1 MNLNSGELGEAKM
14 KEKRKWQIAFRR
26 YVLEGSPSEAYAP
39 YFGIDRVN
47 LRKWFELQFKGSL
60 SWESFATKWQ
70 FDHIVP
76 VAYFDFK
83 KEDDLYL
90 CWNFTNIRIESIS
103 LNKNRVDRID
113 VLSVK
118 KYFSDLYKQTEYS
131 TCQKMVEKIE
141 QIEKNNMESNNEL
154 VSFLTNNKKWLEQ
167 VSELN
172 KDEFSR
178 YNSGIALSDL
188 FLEREIL
195 KKFG

>member
-1 MNLNSGELGEAKM
+1 MNTYLEEPSDLRM

-26 YVLEGSPSEAYAP
+26 YVLEGAPSEAYAP
-39 YFGIDRVN
+39 YFGIDKVN
-47 LRKWFELQFKGSL
+47 LRKWFELQFKGGL

-83 KEDDLYL
+83 SEDDLYL
-90 CWNFTNIRIESIS
+90 CWNFTNIRIELIS
-103 LNKNRVDRID
+103 LNKNRGNRID

-118 KYFSDLYKQTEYS
+118 KHFSDLYEQTKYT

-141 QIEKNNMESNNEL
+141 QIEISNIESNNEL
-154 VSFLTNNKKWLEQ
+154 ASFLTNNIKWLEQ
-167 VSELN
+167 VSLLN

-178 YNSGIALSDL
+178 YNSGTSLSDL
-188 FLEREIL
+188 LLEREIL

>member
-1 MNLNSGELGEAKM
+1 MNLRPEESLDMKM
-14 KEKRKWQIAFRR
+14 KEKRKWQIAYRR

-39 YFGIDRVN
+39 YFGMDRVN
-47 LRKWFELQFKGSL
+47 LRKWFELQFKGDL

-83 KEDDLYL
+83 SEDDLYL
-90 CWNFTNIRIESIS
+90 CWSFINIRIETIS
-103 LNKNRVDRID
+103 LNKDRSNKID

-118 KYFSDLYKQTEYS
+118 NYFLDLYEQTEYS
-131 TCQKMVEKIE
+131 TCKKMVEKIK
-141 QIEKNNMESNNEL
+141 QIEISNIESNSEI

-178 YNSGIALSDL
+178 YNNGTTLSDL
-188 FLEREIL
+188 LKEREIL

>member
-1 MNLNSGELGEAKM
+1 MSLYSEEPSDQKM
-14 KEKRKWQIAFRR
+14 KEKRKWQIAYRR

-39 YFGIDRVN
+39 YFGIDKVN
-47 LRKWFELQFKGSL
+47 LRKWFELQFKGNL
-60 SWESFATKWQ
+60 SWESFAIKWQ

-76 VAYFDFK
+76 VTYFDFK
-83 KEDDLYL
+83 NEDDLYL
-90 CWNFTNIRIESIS
+90 CWNFTNIRIEAIS
-103 LNKNRVDRID
+103 LNKNRGNRID

-118 KYFSDLYKQTEYS
+118 KYFSDLYEHTKYS

-141 QIEKNNMESNNEL
+141 QIEISNIESNDEL

-167 VSELN
+167 VSLLN

-178 YNSGIALSDL
+178 YNSGAPLSDL
-188 FLEREIL
+188 LLEREIL

>member
-1 MNLNSGELGEAKM
+1 MRLNSEESSDTKM
-14 KEKRKWQIAFRR
+14 REKRKWQIAFRR

-47 LRKWFELQFKGSL
+47 LLKWFELQFKGNI

-83 KEDDLYL
+83 READLYL
-90 CWNFTNIRIESIS
+90 CWNFTNIRIESFS
-103 LNKNRVDRID
+103 LNKNRGDRID

-141 QIEKNNMESNNEL
+141 QIEISNMESNNEL

-167 VSELN
+167 VSVLN

-178 YNSGIALSDL
+178 YNSGIELSDL
-188 FLEREIL
+188 LLEREIL